1 MSSLNLR
8 KGKFPIIISPN
19 IGQPAFINFKD
30 FLDKDGHFVRKL
42 VFNTHILAIP
52 GQHVQEIL
60 QHFYSNTFIQP
71 ILKDEGNFAA
81 RRGRRYE
88 LQAVEIEHLDR
99 MDIKNPEVLSVE
111 NCLAWDVYKSL
122 SKSKHAFG
130 KRTILYRIGFK
141 IKGKHELLEI
151 FKKMDNS
158 CLLCDLVFDV
168 PNSIID
174 KINYH
179 AIALFDKNWS
189 DFNFIHSTD
198 FHVARRNDFIS
209 KFLKDRLYQK
219 IKRHRKLSDSEDMFL
234 KRKFVFK
241 EGIQEDKLEDLRFA
255 KFNFNHNLRMLIDSV
270 NRQIRAKILDFV
282 LMTGD
287 LIDFIQIARGN
298 YQYKNNFFVFLDLL
312 LGRNKGQ
319 NKPPFLSEEEYTNK
333 KEILAPIFTT
343 IGNHDYRKGHYS
355 VRMGGTRQVFGMTSK
370 DVRYYTDLKF
380 FNYPKALYSRDKF
393 LRYYF
398 RYFNPNLNYMVKIGD
413 QYDFIFL
420 DTGQDSIA
428 NLHDLLRGSP
438 STKGLKDDQ
447 IDLLRNYIK
456 ICGDEKIV
464 IAMHSPPVSPHL
476 TYFKK
481 RKFKKLMNLDRTLE
495 WSDLYEDNLKKYSSS
510 GRLETRINLKYQTIM
525 YNWKNFLKI
534 CTGSDKEV
542 KRKVDLILCGHTH
555 SLKEFRL
562 KEVKKEEASSTNL
575 KFYIAPIYVDVP
587 CEIYANNYR
596 DILNNFTNE
605 QELQAW
611 FDVNKPF
618 VFQTQAM
625 GPLSLHYKIK
635 PPGFRYIS
643 IKDNQI
649 TKATVYSLH
658 YT

>member
-8 KGKFPIIISPN
+8 RGKYPIIISPN
-19 IGQPAFINFKD
+19 IGQPAFINFRD
-30 FLDKDGHFVRKL
+30 FLDSEGHFIKKL
-42 VFNTHILAIP
+42 VFTAHVLAIP
-52 GQHVQEIL
+52 GQHIQEIL
-60 QHFYSNTFIQP
+60 QYFYANTFIQP
-71 ILKDEGNFAA
+71 ILKEEGNFAA
-81 RRGRRYE
+81 RRGKRYE
-88 LQAVEIEHLDR
+88 LQAVEIEGLDR
-99 MDIKNPEVLSVE
+99 MDIKEPEALSVE

-122 SKSKHAFG
+122 SKSKNAFG
-130 KRTILYRIGFK
+130 RRTKLYEIVFK

-151 FKKMDNS
+151 FNKMDNS
-158 CLLCDLVFDV
+158 CLLCDLVYDI
-168 PNSIID
+168 PNLSLD
-174 KINYH
+174 KVNYH
-179 AIALFDKNWS
+179 AVAFFDKNWK

-209 KFLKDRLYQK
+209 KFLKDRLFQK
-219 IKRHRKLSDSEDMFL
+219 IKRHRKLSESEKMFL
-234 KRKFVFK
+234 ERNFAFK
-241 EGIQEDKLEDLRFA
+241 EGVQEDKLEELRLA
-255 KFNFNHNLRMLIDSV
+255 KFNFNYTLRMLIELV
-270 NRQIRAKILDFV
+270 NRQVRAKILDFV

-319 NKPPFLSEEEYTNK
+319 NKPPFLSDDEYTNK

-343 IGNHDYRKGHYS
+343 VGNHDYRKGHYS
-355 VRMGGTRQVFGMTSK
+355 VRMGGTRQVFGMTKK
-370 DVRYYTDLKF
+370 DVRHYTDIKF

-398 RYFNPNLNYMVKIGD
+398 RYFNPNLNYMIKIGNK
-413 QYDFIFL
+413 YDFIFL

-456 ICGDEKIV
+456 LCGDEKIV
-464 IAMHSPPVSPHL
+464 IAMHSPPISPHL

-481 RKFKKLMNLDRTLE
+481 RKFKKLMNLDRNLE
-495 WSDLYEDNLKKYSSS
+495 WSDLYEDNLKKYTGS
-510 GRLETRINLKYQTIM
+510 GRLETQINLKYQTIM

-534 CTGSDKEV
+534 CTGSDREV
-542 KRKVDLILCGHTH
+542 QRKVDLILCGHAH

-596 DILNNFTNE
+596 EILNNFKNM
-605 QELQAW
+605 QELSAW

-643 IKDNQI
+643 IIDDQI
-649 TKATVYSLH
+649 TKATVFSLH
-658 YT
+658 YA